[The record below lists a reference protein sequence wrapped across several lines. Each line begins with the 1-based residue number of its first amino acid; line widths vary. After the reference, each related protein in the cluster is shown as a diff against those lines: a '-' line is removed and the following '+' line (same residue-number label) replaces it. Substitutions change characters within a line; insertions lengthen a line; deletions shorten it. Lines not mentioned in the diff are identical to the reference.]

1 MDLEEKYK
9 DHNIVF
15 FDGVCNFCN
24 TTVDRIWM
32 NNPRRDIYY
41 SSLQS
46 DFAKVFLKK
55 HGVDA
60 NDLDT
65 VIFYSNNRI
74 YTRSSAIL
82 EIAKHLGGIY
92 KILPVFSIVPPF
104 LRDAVYKLIAKN
116 RYKFFGKKE
125 SCRIPTAEE
134 RSYFID

>member
-1 MDLEEKYK
+1 
-9 DHNIVF
+9 
-15 FDGVCNFCN
+15 
-24 TTVDRIWM
+24 
-32 NNPRRDIYY
+32 
-41 SSLQS
+41 LQS